1 MRNRLTKRIVTEEIL
16 FLLFTIIMLIPVYY
30 FMVGAFKT
38 RTEIVQHPLTL
49 TLEMLKGNGLNNF
62 AYVWRRL
69 DVGNALK
76 NNVFITGGCLLIEV
90 VAGSLAG
97 FTFSRIKRKGFNV
110 LYSFVVTIMVVP
122 FMGCL
127 LAQVIE
133 STQIGIYGSIWAA
146 ILILTA
152 WHLPFTTFLFTEF
165 MAALP
170 KELEDSAYID
180 GCSTFGIYSRVFL
193 PLLKPVIATCVIR
206 SGMGAWNDF
215 IICDSFLNPT
225 TTPTLM
231 VGLYKFFGSRASEYG
246 YAFAGMLIASLP
258 IIVLYVFL
266 QKYFIKGM
274 TAGAV
279 KG

>member
-1 MRNRLTKRIVTEEIL
+1 MRNRLTKRVVAEEVI
-16 FLLFTIIMLIPVYY
+16 FLIFTIIMLIPVYY
-30 FMVGAFKT
+30 FAVGAFKT
-38 RTEIVQHPLTL
+38 RTEIVQHPLSL
-49 TLEMLKGNGLNNF
+49 TLEMLKNNGLNNF

-69 DVGNALK
+69 NVGNALK

-97 FTFSRIKRKGFNV
+97 FTFSRIKRKSFNA

-133 STQIGIYGSIWAA
+133 STKLGIYGSIWAA

>member
-1 MRNRLTKRIVTEEIL
+1 MKNRLTKRVITEEIL
-16 FLLFTIIMLIPVYY
+16 FLLFTILMLIPVCY

-49 TLEMLKGNGLNNF
+49 TVEMLKNNGLNNF

-69 DVGNALK
+69 DIGNALK
-76 NNVFITGGCLLIEV
+76 NNAFITGACLAIEV

-97 FTFSRIKRKGFNV
+97 FTFSRIKRKGFNA
-110 LYSFVVTIMVVP
+110 LYSFIVTIMVVP

-133 STQIGIYGSIWAA
+133 STQLGIYGSIWAA

>member
-1 MRNRLTKRIVTEEIL
+1 MRNRLTKRVVTEEIL
-16 FLLFTIIMLIPVYY
+16 FLIFTIIMLIPVYY

-38 RTEIVQHPLTL
+38 RTEIVQHPLNL
-49 TLEMLKGNGLNNF
+49 TLEMLKNNGLSNF

-69 DVGNALK
+69 DIGNALK
-76 NNVFITGGCLLIEV
+76 NNIFITGGCLLIEV

-97 FTFSRIKRKGFNV
+97 FTFSRIKRKGFNI
-110 LYSFVVTIMVVP
+110 LYSFIVTIMVVP

-133 STQIGIYGSIWAA
+133 STQLGIYGSIWAA
-146 ILILTA
+146 VLILTA

-206 SGMGAWNDF
+206 SGMCAWNDF

-258 IIVLYVFL
+258 VIILYVFL

>member
-1 MRNRLTKRIVTEEIL
+1 MKNRLTKRVVTEEIL
-16 FLLFTIIMLIPVYY
+16 FLMFTIIMLIPVYY

-38 RTEIVQHPLTL
+38 RTEIVQHPLNL
-49 TLEMLKGNGLNNF
+49 TLEMLKNNGLTNF

-76 NNVFITGGCLLIEV
+76 NNVFITCGCLLIEV

-110 LYSFVVTIMVVP
+110 LYSFIVTIMVVP

-133 STQIGIYGSIWAA
+133 STKIGIYGSIWAA

-258 IIVLYVFL
+258 IIILYIFL